1 VGLKMKKFQIFVP
14 LPDVRPDWLRKI
26 ICVMYFPLIT
36 PIIIFLFLV
45 FFVIRKFEYSAKEEL
60 KATWYSFYVSCW
72 TGVDIDYMEYHNK
85 YSK

>member
-26 ICVMYFPLIT
+26 ICVIYFPLVT
-36 PIIIFLFLV
+36 PIIAFLFLV
-45 FFVIRKFEYSAKEEL
+45 FLMIRKLEYSAKEVL
-60 KATWYSFYVSCW
+60 KAIWYSFYVSCW
-72 TGVDIDYMEYHNK
+72 IGVDIDYMEYHNK